1 MKRFLVVLFFPTDVL
16 AHQAVVTTTDYESG
30 SLSSTAR
37 ACPSAPLLH
46 PCVPNRPTAASSFPS
61 AMSFASPA
69 PSSVGTGPCACPY
82 RLTDHRRHFKA

>member
-37 ACPSAPLLH
+37 ACPSAP
-46 PCVPNRPTAASSFPS
+46 PSTRACPTAQPPNRRFFLPIRYVLRIPR
-61 AMSFASPA
+61 PII
-69 PSSVGTGPCACPY
+69 
-82 RLTDHRRHFKA
+82 RRNRTLCLSLSLD

>member
-46 PCVPNRPTAASSFPS
+46 PCVPNRPTAQP
-61 AMSFASPA
+61 PN
-69 PSSVGTGPCACPY
+69 
-82 RLTDHRRHFKA
+82 RRFFLPIRYVLRIPRPIIRRNRTLCLSLSLD